1 MMQMTTQPS
10 LVTALR
16 SMMTELQNMDNE
28 GMIITV
34 PRKYPVTVTI
44 APEGDHI
51 LKIRRETKNE
61 LAAMTIHLNAIEYGI
76 PLLHKMKNE
85 WLKNKLQPNF
95 LRSVIIHCVS
105 ICESAAE
112 E

>member
-1 MMQMTTQPS
+1 MQMTAQPN
-10 LVTALR
+10 LVTTLR
-16 SMMTELQNMDNE
+16 SMKAELENMDDD

-34 PRKYPVTVTI
+34 PRKYPITVTI

-51 LKIRRETKNE
+51 LKIRRQTKNE

-85 WLKNKLQPNF
+85 WMKNKLQR
-95 LRSVIIHCVS
+95 LYLLSVILHCIS
-105 ICESAAE
+105 ICESATE